1 MEYAQHARA
10 GAVLSDAPSVSVV
23 VRREGRDVVVLVH
36 GDADAHTS
44 EDLRSSLM
52 SILEDAP
59 RSVRVDLGDL
69 SFCGL
74 AGSDALHA
82 FADEATAHEIP
93 VDFDGMS
100 PLLRTLF
107 TRFPPRRSS
116 RGRDG
121 QLPDSVDG

>member
-10 GAVLSDAPSVSVV
+10 GAVLSDASSVSVV
-23 VRREGRDVVVLVH
+23 VRREGRDVVVLLH
-36 GDADAHTS
+36 GEADAHTS
-44 EDLRSSLM
+44 DDLRSALM
-52 SILEDAP
+52 SALEDSP

-82 FADEATAHEIP
+82 FADEATAQEIP

-107 TRFPPRRSS
+107 TRFPPSAEIPGT
-116 RGRDG
+116 GRAT
-121 QLPDSVDG
+121 P